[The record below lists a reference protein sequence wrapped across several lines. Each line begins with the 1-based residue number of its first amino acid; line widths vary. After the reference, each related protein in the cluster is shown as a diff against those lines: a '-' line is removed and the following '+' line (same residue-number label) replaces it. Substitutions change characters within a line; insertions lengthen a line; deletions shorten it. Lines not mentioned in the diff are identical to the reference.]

1 MDNILDNLFYK
12 EKLGIGNKTTF
23 IKNVRE
29 RHPEIK
35 TKDIQEYLKNQEVN
49 QINASVNKTYQYKIT
64 APPRTFQIDIFWW
77 KKSSTL
83 IPILLLVDIL
93 SRKAWAYVLTKSKK
107 EKRAEVSV
115 KTIQEFKNEVGLIKG
130 LEGDNEFS
138 SAAIKKF
145 CNDND
150 IRLDTSVAK
159 EEHISNG
166 NKLGIIDRLVRT
178 LRELIEKYFDIT
190 GHRTDNLKDVMK
202 TIIDT
207 YNNSNHR
214 TLNNKSP
221 NQVFKDNDDQ
231 MARHL
236 NDSLHNQQIYK
247 SVPFDDGDKVR
258 ILEQKEKFD
267 KGKQKFSKSIYTIDK
282 KEGYK
287 LIIKDEKRK
296 LKPSELLKAD
306 TVSNPIAQS
315 YIDNKIKSKTDGK
328 ITNKLIRNEQMTKD
342 EAMKAKKQLK
352 NNSLPPA
359 LSTRSH
365 DRVLRK

>member
-1 MDNILDNLFYK
+1 
-12 EKLGIGNKTTF
+12 
-23 IKNVRE
+23 
-29 RHPEIK
+29 
-35 TKDIQEYLKNQEVN
+35 
-49 QINASVNKTYQYKIT
+49 
-64 APPRTFQIDIFWW
+64 
-77 KKSSTL
+77 
-83 IPILLLVDIL
+83 
-93 SRKAWAYVLTKSKK
+93 
-107 EKRAEVSV
+107 
-115 KTIQEFKNEVGLIKG
+115 
-130 LEGDNEFS
+130 
-138 SAAIKKF
+138 
-145 CNDND
+145 
-150 IRLDTSVAK
+150 
-159 EEHISNG
+159 
-166 NKLGIIDRLVRT
+166 
-178 LRELIEKYFDIT
+178 
-190 GHRTDNLKDVMK
+190 MK

-207 YNNSNHR
+207 YNNSSHR